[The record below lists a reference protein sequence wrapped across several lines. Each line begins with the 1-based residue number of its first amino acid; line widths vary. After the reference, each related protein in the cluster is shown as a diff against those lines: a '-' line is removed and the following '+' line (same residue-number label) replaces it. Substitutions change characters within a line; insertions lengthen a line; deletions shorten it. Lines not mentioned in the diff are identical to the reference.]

1 MSRKKTDFEK
11 LEGKLRL
18 PIHVNYIAKYILLK
32 TVEET
37 IEVLNRGIESGIIEE
52 YKQKGYYTLK
62 NKKSNG

>member
-52 YKQKGYYTLK
+52 YKQKGYYSLK

>member
-1 MSRKKTDFEK
+1 MSRTQTDFEK

-37 IEVLNRGIESGIIEE
+37 IEVLNKGIESGIIVES
-52 YKQKGYYTLK
+52 KQKGYYSLK

>member
-1 MSRKKTDFEK
+1 MSRTQTDFEK

-37 IEVLNRGIESGIIEE
+37 VEVLNRGIESGIIVES
-52 YKQKGYYTLK
+52 KQKGYYSLK
-62 NKKSNG
+62 NKKK